1 MTPELI
7 GSLVIAAIMVV
18 IIVIIIFRGKA
29 DINGTRS
36 VDTAKSEDNVPLS
49 EDENVEV
56 ETQSVTM
63 HAEVIDMACSVKS
76 VGTQCYKLP
85 KAVKTF
91 AIQFQNDA
99 GEILDLTVPEEMYD
113 GFDKGLTG
121 SLTIVDGKLD
131 SFVPD
136 ED

>member
-18 IIVIIIFRGKA
+18 IIVIIIFRSKA
-29 DINGTRS
+29 DINGTR
-36 VDTAKSEDNVPLS
+36 VIEAKNDENDSPLS
-49 EDENVEV
+49 EDESVEAEV
-56 ETQSVTM
+56 QTVTM
-63 HAEVIDMACSVKS
+63 HAHVIDMACSVKS
-76 VGTQCYKLP
+76 VGEQCYKQP

-91 AIQFQNDA
+91 IIKFKNDM
-99 GEILDLTVPEEMYD
+99 GEILDLTVPEEIYE

-121 SLTIVDGKLD
+121 SLTIIDGKLD

>member
-29 DINGTRS
+29 DIDGTR
-36 VDTAKSEDNVPLS
+36 VIEAKNDENDLSLS
-49 EDENVEV
+49 EDESAEADV
-56 ETQSVTM
+56 QSVTM
-63 HAEVIDMACSVKS
+63 HARVIDMACSVKS

-99 GEILDLTVPEEMYD
+99 GEILDLTVTEEMYD
-113 GFDKGLTG
+113 GFDKGLAG